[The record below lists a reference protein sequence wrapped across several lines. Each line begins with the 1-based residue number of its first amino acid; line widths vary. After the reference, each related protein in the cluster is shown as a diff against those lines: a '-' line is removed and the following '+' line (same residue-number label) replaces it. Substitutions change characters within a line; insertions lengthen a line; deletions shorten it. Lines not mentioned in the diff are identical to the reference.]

1 MKLAGTFDGQRYED
15 IRILIP
21 KSIKEYY
28 EKRGEWDSIVKYRS
42 YERCESITVCRK
54 HLNYIVRVKQ
64 RWYQTG
70 TKWILERE

>member
-1 MKLAGTFDGQRYED
+1 MVLRGTFDGKRYKD

-42 YERCESITVCRK
+42 YEKEEI
-54 HLNYIVRVKQ
+54 
-64 RWYQTG
+64 
-70 TKWILERE
+70 E